1 MKPTSEE
8 LFDRE
13 PDVGDYCLWGFLLFK
28 VSGGL
33 FSLLLIINLKID

>member
-28 VSGGL
+28 VSSGL
-33 FSLLLIINLKID
+33 FFFVADYKSEN